1 MKTVFFNIPAT
12 GHINPTSGVVS
23 ELVTRGEEVLYV
35 NAPETQPLIDRM
47 GARFVPY
54 PTSDGLTALM
64 ARASGGDIP
73 GNALA
78 LAEIGASLMPF
89 VLDLL
94 RRERPDY
101 VIFDS
106 LAAWG
111 KQGAQILGIPAA
123 ASISTFVLTPG
134 YVPPMPIS
142 TIISTAISA
151 LRVQIPYW
159 RVARSARH
167 KFGAQPVGLFGSVMS
182 TGALNI
188 VYTSAALQPFVERLG
203 DEYRFVGTSIA
214 ARPASTDFPFE
225 QITRSPLIYIS
236 LGTINNQNLDFYR
249 ACFSAF
255 ADHPGQFILS
265 AGQKTDLK
273 QLEPIPANFIVRN
286 FVPQLDVLQRTDLFI
301 THGGMNSVH
310 EGLYYNVPLVVI
322 PQQFEQASVAARIV
336 ELGAGL
342 ALGNRLPFG
351 QVTAAE
357 LRRAVEQAFAAR
369 ERYQQVAARLGESL
383 RTAGGHIRAAD
394 ELMCF
399 GKGIRANTS
408 GN

>member
-1 MKTVFFNIPAT
+1 MKVVFFNIPAT
-12 GHINPTSGVVS
+12 GHINPTFGVVS
-23 ELVTRGEEVLYV
+23 ELVARGEEVLYV
-35 NAPETQPLIDRM
+35 NALETQSLIERM

-54 PTSDGLTALM
+54 PVSDDLTALM

-78 LAEIGASLMPF
+78 LAKIGASLLPF

-94 RRERPDY
+94 RREQPNY

-123 ASISTFVLTPG
+123 ASISTFVLAPG
-134 YVPPMPIS
+134 YMPPLPIS
-142 TIISTAISA
+142 AIIRTAISA

-159 RVARSARH
+159 RVARSARRE
-167 KFGAQPVGLFGSVMS
+167 FGAQPVGLFGSVMS

-203 DEYRFVGTSIA
+203 PEYCFVGPSITV
-214 ARPASTDFPFE
+214 RPASTDFPFE
-225 QITRSPLIYIS
+225 QITRSPVVYIS
-236 LGTINNQNLDFYR
+236 LGTINNQNVDFYR
-249 ACFSAF
+249 ACFAAF

-286 FVPQLDVLQRTDLFI
+286 FVPQLDVLQRANLFI
-301 THGGMNSVH
+301 THGGANSVH

-336 ELGAGL
+336 ELGAGV
-342 ALGNRLPFG
+342 ALGGRPPFG
-351 QVTAAE
+351 QVTATE
-357 LRRAVEQAFAAR
+357 LRAAVEQVLGAR
-369 ERYQQVAARLGESL
+369 ARYQQVAARLGESL
-383 RTAGGHIRAAD
+383 RTAGGYVRAAD
-394 ELMCF
+394 ELMRF
-399 GKGIRANTS
+399 GRGT
-408 GN
+408 